1 MGRQGPAQR
10 PNPSFLDYRFQ
21 LEETS
26 QQRGNYSPAGNGYCS
41 KSKRVGWMEIK
52 EKINHDCC
60 VYYWE
65 VMGPLQWL
73 LSEWRQG
80 LPDGSVVK
88 ESNAGD
94 SRDVGSILG

>member
-1 MGRQGPAQR
+1 
-10 PNPSFLDYRFQ
+10 
-21 LEETS
+21 
-26 QQRGNYSPAGNGYCS
+26 
-41 KSKRVGWMEIK
+41 MEIK